1 MLCKAFEKK
10 NFKKIIGHAND
21 AAHKPK
27 IDDHSPNSFFFWPW
41 ALNPG
46 HCPEGSGIAVRGIE
60 AMAGKQISTQAIAY
74 KSHTPERIEIHRL

>member
-1 MLCKAFEKK
+1 MMQLI
-10 NFKKIIGHAND
+10 N
-21 AAHKPK
+21 PK
-27 IDDHSPNSFFFWPW
+27 STITPQILFFFWPW